1 MITIEQELQWFT
13 DVLETRLKLY
23 FGQETN
29 YISVYE
35 IAPPIHA
42 DAESPYSRF
51 LIERNLNA
59 EDRLLLML
67 ALVPT
72 LKPQLLDMLFV
83 KNSNIDQ
90 RFTEFGCVHGQQH
103 NGLIPTLET
112 FLFIVAGDNLDER
125 MRYLFVYNG
134 AHPLFQQKLLSFE
147 TLHPQEPFQSSAIV
161 MSPELNLKLLK
172 GGEFTPE
179 YSPTFPAQKVIT
191 RQNWNDLIL
200 ENEVMIQL
208 DEVRA
213 WINHGHELFAELNM
227 GNKIKPGYRSL
238 FYGPSGTGKTLS
250 ATLLGKATGRE
261 VYRIDLSMIVSKYI
275 GETEKNLSKIFDRA
289 ENKNWILFFDEA
301 DALFGKRT
309 SVKDSHDRYANQET
323 SYLLQR
329 VEDYKG
335 LVILATN
342 LKANI
347 DDAFAR
353 RFQSVIHFPMPS
365 YEQRELL
372 WKNTFSSKIEL
383 DSKIDIQDI
392 AQKYELAGGSILN
405 VVSYCSL
412 MALKRPER
420 KIFLSDVLE
429 GIKREFQKEGKTV

>member
-1 MITIEQELQWFT
+1 MNILEQELKWFT
-13 DVLETRLKLY
+13 DVLETRLKIY

-29 YISVYE
+29 YNSVYQ
-35 IAPPIHA
+35 IAPPIHNNM
-42 DAESPYSRF
+42 ESPYSNF
-51 LIERNLNA
+51 VMERNLNA

-67 ALVPT
+67 ALIPT

-112 FLFIVAGDNLDER
+112 FLFIVAGDNLEER
-125 MRYLFVYNG
+125 MRYLFIYNG
-134 AHPLFQQKLLSFE
+134 AHPLFREKLLSFE
-147 TLHPQEPFQSSAIV
+147 NAHPQEPFQSSTII
-161 MSPELNLKLLK
+161 MSPELNLLLLK
-172 GGEFTPE
+172 GGEYTPE

-191 RQNWNDLIL
+191 RQTWSDLIL
-200 ENEVMIQL
+200 EYDVINQL
-208 DEVRA
+208 EEIKS
-213 WINHGHELFAELNM
+213 WIDHGHELFAELDM
-227 GNKIKPGYRSL
+227 GNKLKPGYRSL

-250 ATLLGKATGRE
+250 ASLLGKTTGRD

-365 YEQRELL
+365 YDQRELL
-372 WKNTFSSKIEL
+372 WKNTFSPKIEL
-383 DSKIDIQDI
+383 APEIDIQDI
-392 AQKYELAGGSILN
+392 SRKYELAGGSILN

-420 KIFLSDVLE
+420 KIFLPDVLE

>member
-1 MITIEQELQWFT
+1 MKTIEQELKWFT
-13 DVLETRLKLY
+13 EVLETRLKLY

-29 YISVYE
+29 YKSVYE
-35 IAPPIHA
+35 IAPPIHS
-42 DAESPYSRF
+42 DTQSPYSQF
-51 LIERNLNA
+51 VIERNLNA
-59 EDRLLLML
+59 EDRLLLIL

-90 RFTEFGCVHGQQH
+90 RFTEFGCIHGQQH

-125 MRYLFVYNG
+125 MRYLFIYHG

-147 TLHPQEPFQSSAIV
+147 NAHPQEPFQSSAIV
-161 MSPELNLKLLK
+161 ISPELNLTLLK

-191 RQNWNDLIL
+191 RQNWNDLVL

-213 WINHGHELFAELNM
+213 WINHGHELFTELDL

-372 WKNTFSSKIEL
+372 WKNTFSPKIEL

-392 AQKYELAGGSILN
+392 ASKYELAGGSILN

-420 KIFLSDVLE
+420 KIFLQDVLE

>member
-1 MITIEQELQWFT
+1 
-13 DVLETRLKLY
+13 
-23 FGQETN
+23 
-29 YISVYE
+29 
-35 IAPPIHA
+35 
-42 DAESPYSRF
+42 
-51 LIERNLNA
+51 
-59 EDRLLLML
+59 
-67 ALVPT
+67 
-72 LKPQLLDMLFV
+72 
-83 KNSNIDQ
+83 
-90 RFTEFGCVHGQQH
+90 
-103 NGLIPTLET
+103 
-112 FLFIVAGDNLDER
+112 
-125 MRYLFVYNG
+125 
-134 AHPLFQQKLLSFE
+134 
-147 TLHPQEPFQSSAIV
+147 
-161 MSPELNLKLLK
+161 LLK